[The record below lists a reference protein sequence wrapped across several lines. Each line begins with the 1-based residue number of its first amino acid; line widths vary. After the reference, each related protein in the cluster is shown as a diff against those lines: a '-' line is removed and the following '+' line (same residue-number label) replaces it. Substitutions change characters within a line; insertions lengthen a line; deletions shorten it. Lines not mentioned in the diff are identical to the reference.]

1 MVFAALNVNKVVL
14 VGLANKGQILGLN
27 LDVLTRTFGRLITT
41 VIEGIVAYTAVHII
55 NTVKRAAEIRSV
67 IVAELLILS

>member
-41 VIEGIVAYTAVHII
+41 VIEGIIAHSTFH
-55 NTVKRAAEIRSV
+55 
-67 IVAELLILS
+67 L